1 MNGFKKDMA
10 TMTGPLLG
18 KCHEDDF
25 LRIGD
30 AVNTRHE
37 FTTNQLSLRASV
49 IHSNLK
55 IRAHRIIPQFN
66 YPHFQNQQG

>member
-1 MNGFKKDMA
+1 MNGFEKDMA
-10 TMTGPLLG
+10 IMTGPLLG
-18 KCHEDDF
+18 KCREDDF

-49 IHSNLK
+49 IHSNL
-55 IRAHRIIPQFN
+55 R
-66 YPHFQNQQG
+66 